1 MTWTDTEDIA
11 IALDEAHPDVDPAA
25 VRFDRL
31 RAMVEALDE
40 FEPEEGRRVNEQL
53 LEAIQAAWLEEKADR
68 MADEEGDDDEAP
80 TYKPHDPFR

>member
-1 MTWTDTEDIA
+1 MNWTQVEDIA
-11 IALDEAHPDVDPAA
+11 IALDEAHPDVDPAT

-31 RAMVEALDE
+31 RAMVEALED
-40 FEPEEGRRVNEQL
+40 FEADPDKRVNEQI

-68 MADEEGDDDEAP
+68 IADEGGDDDAP

>member
-31 RAMVEALDE
+31 RTMVEALDG
-40 FEPEEGRRVNEQL
+40 FEADPDKRVNEQL

-68 MADEEGDDDEAP
+68 IADEEGDDDGPA
-80 TYKPHDPFR
+80 YKPHDPFR